1 MKEKD
6 FYNSKIIEHGHILNE
21 LNNENFELKRKIDEN
36 EINLNDL
43 MMQLAQEKDVLDA

>member
-1 MKEKD
+1 MKDTD
-6 FYNSKIIEHGHILNE
+6 FYNSKIIEQSHILDE
-21 LNNENFELKRKIDEN
+21 INNENRELKRKIDEY